1 MIGTTLR
8 QYVIKS
14 PLGKGGMGEVWL
26 ARDTTLD
33 RDVALKILPLD
44 SSDDTATRKERF
56 FREAKAASAL
66 NHPNIVTIH
75 EINHDQG
82 FDFIAM
88 EYVDGRTLASLLRP
102 DMPIAEIERY
112 ATQIAAAVGRAH
124 RANIVH
130 RDLKPGNIMVTLDGL
145 VKVLDFGLAKA
156 LQTQADAAAETVEA
170 TPMRELTREGTTL
183 GTLGYMSPEQSV
195 GDYVDARSDVFAFG
209 VICYEMLAG
218 QRPFGGK
225 TRSENLRQL
234 HLSKPLPLEQLRPDT
249 PARLREIV
257 MRCLQK
263 KPDDRF
269 PSLREV
275 HAALAGGTAADV
287 VSETSAAAAVPRRHM
302 PIAVRVA
309 LGIAALVIA
318 GVLLARPGWLR
329 PGAGG
334 STPADSAAPG
344 DLTREAGALLA
355 RPDRAQNADTAI
367 ALLERAVG
375 ADPSSAIAYAHLST
389 AYLRKHTTNP
399 DAQWMKLARETAQ
412 RAVDLNGDLGASRLA
427 IGFVQLQAGERANAD
442 ASFRKAAELDP
453 MNPMPHVGLAMNF
466 AADRKNSDAEAA
478 FRKAVELGPKEWRA
492 PAEYAQFEFRRAHY
506 QEAEALWE
514 SALQIT
520 PDNALVMRNLGAVYF
535 VLDRPDEAASILQR
549 ALEVAPTAP
558 IYTNLGTIRF
568 FQGRYTDAVAA
579 FEKAVEQAANNH
591 LYWGNLGDGLRW
603 APGRRKDAPAAYR
616 RAVELINEQIVKK
629 QDDPDLQSRRALY
642 LIKIGDKEPALEE
655 ATSVASRPNLTAQ
668 MHYRLAVIYEL
679 GGERAHALA
688 SLQQALTAGYAVK
701 DLASEPEFT
710 SMRADARYH
719 RLLDSVGQAKR

>member
-14 PLGKGGMGEVWL
+14 PLGRGGMGEVWL

-33 RDVALKILPLD
+33 RDVALKILPPD
-44 SSDDTATRKERF
+44 TSDDAATRKERF

-88 EYVDGRTLASLLRP
+88 EHVEGATLASLLRP
-102 DMPIAEIERY
+102 GMPIAEIEKY

-130 RDLKPGNIMVTLDGL
+130 RDLKPGNIMVTNDGL

-156 LQTQADAAAETVEA
+156 LQAPAAATAETVEA
-170 TPMRELTREGTTL
+170 APSPDLTREGMTL
-183 GTLGYMSPEQSV
+183 GTVGYMSPEQSV
-195 GDYVDARSDVFAFG
+195 GDFVDARSDVFSFG
-209 VICYEMLAG
+209 VIFYEMLAG
-218 QRPFGGK
+218 RRPFDGK
-225 TRSENLRQL
+225 TRSDMLQQL
-234 HLSKPLPLEQLRPDT
+234 HLSEPSPLGQLRPDT
-249 PARLREIV
+249 PVRLHEIV

-263 KPDDRF
+263 KPGDRF
-269 PSLREV
+269 STLTEV
-275 HAALAGGTAADV
+275 HAALAGGTTTTDF
-287 VSETSAAAAVPRRHM
+287 VSQISAAAPRRHM
-302 PIAVRVA
+302 PIAARVA
-309 LGIAALVIA
+309 VGIAAVAVA
-318 GVLLARPGWLR
+318 GVLLVRPGWLR
-329 PGAGG
+329 PGDGG
-334 STPADSAAPG
+334 PTPAGAANPG
-344 DLTREAGALLA
+344 ELTREAAALLA
-355 RPDRAQNADTAI
+355 RPDRAQNADNAI
-367 ALLERAVG
+367 ALLERVVA
-375 ADPSSAIAYAHLST
+375 ADPNSSIAYAHLST
-389 AYLRKHTTNP
+389 AYLRKHATNP
-399 DAQWMKLARETAQ
+399 DVQWMKLARETAQ
-412 RAVDLNGDLGASRLA
+412 RAVDLNGDLGAARLA
-427 IGFVQLQAGERANAD
+427 MGFVQLQAGERAKAD

-453 MNPMPHVGLAMNF
+453 VNPMPHVGVAMNL
-466 AADRKNSDAEAA
+466 AAESRSADAEAA

-520 PDNALVMRNLGAVYF
+520 PDNVLVMRNLGAVYF
-535 VLDRPDEAASILQR
+535 LLDRPDEAASILQR
-549 ALEVAPTAP
+549 ALEVAPAAP

-591 LYWGNLGDGLRW
+591 LHWGNLGDGLRW

-616 RAVELINEQIVKK
+616 RAVDLINEQIAKK
-629 QDDPDLQSRRALY
+629 QDDPDLQSRRGLY
-642 LIKIGDKEPALEE
+642 LIKMGDKARALDE
-655 ATSVASRPNLTAQ
+655 ANIVAARSNLTAQ

-679 GGERAHALA
+679 GGDRTRALA

-701 DLASEPEFT
+701 DLANEPELT
-710 SMRADARYH
+710 SLRADARYH

>member
-8 QYVIKS
+8 HYVIKS
-14 PLGKGGMGEVWL
+14 PLGRGGMGEVWL

-33 RDVALKILPLD
+33 RDVALKILPP
-44 SSDDTATRKERF
+44 DTSGDAATRKERF

-88 EYVDGRTLASLLRP
+88 EYVEGATLASLLRP
-102 DMPIAEIERY
+102 GMPIAEIEKY

-130 RDLKPGNIMVTLDGL
+130 RDLKPGNIMVTNDGL

-156 LQTQADAAAETVEA
+156 LQAPVAATAETVEA
-170 TPMRELTREGTTL
+170 APSPDLTREGMTL
-183 GTLGYMSPEQSV
+183 GTVGYMSPEQSV
-195 GDYVDARSDVFAFG
+195 GDFVDARSDVFSFG
-209 VICYEMLAG
+209 VIFYEMLAG
-218 QRPFGGK
+218 RRPFDGK
-225 TRSENLRQL
+225 TRSDMLQQL
-234 HLSKPLPLEQLRPDT
+234 HLSEPSPLGQLRPDT
-249 PARLREIV
+249 PVRLHEIV

-263 KPDDRF
+263 KPGDRF
-269 PSLREV
+269 STLTEV
-275 HAALAGGTAADV
+275 HAALAGGTTTTDF
-287 VSETSAAAAVPRRHM
+287 VSQISAAAPRWHM
-302 PIAVRVA
+302 PIAARVA
-309 LGIAALVIA
+309 VGIAAVAVA
-318 GVLLARPGWLR
+318 GVLLVRPGWLR
-329 PGAGG
+329 PGDAG
-334 STPADSAAPG
+334 STAAGAANPG
-344 DLTREAGALLA
+344 ELTREAAALLA
-355 RPDRAQNADTAI
+355 RSDRAQNADNAI
-367 ALLERAVG
+367 ALLERAV
-375 ADPSSAIAYAHLST
+375 ADDPNSSIAYAHLST
-389 AYLRKHTTNP
+389 AYLRKHATNP
-399 DAQWMKLARETAQ
+399 DVQWMKLARETAQ
-412 RAVDLNGDLGASRLA
+412 RAVDLNGDLGAARLA
-427 IGFVQLQAGERANAD
+427 MGFVQLQAGERTEAD

-453 MNPMPHVGLAMNF
+453 VNPMPHVGVAKNLAAESRN
-466 AADRKNSDAEAA
+466 ADAEAA

-520 PDNALVMRNLGAVYF
+520 PDNVLVMRNLGAVYF
-535 VLDRPDEAASILQR
+535 LLDRPDEAASILQR
-549 ALEVAPTAP
+549 ALEVAPAAP

-591 LYWGNLGDGLRW
+591 LHWGNLGDGLRW
-603 APGRRKDAPAAYR
+603 APGRRTDAPAAYR
-616 RAVELINEQIVKK
+616 RAVDLINEQIAKK
-629 QDDPDLQSRRALY
+629 QDDPDLQSRRGLY
-642 LIKIGDKEPALEE
+642 LIKMGDKARALDE
-655 ATSVASRPNLTAQ
+655 ANIVAARSNLTAQ

-679 GGERAHALA
+679 GGDRTRALA
-688 SLQQALTAGYAVK
+688 SLRQALTAGYAVK
-701 DLASEPEFT
+701 DLANEPELT